1 MKLGRIIAFCLLCF
15 LTVYA
20 LTHPWVWVLDEAN
33 LIFHEAGHTLM
44 PFGEVVNFAAGSF
57 FQLLIPCIVAIS
69 FLRKGEWFAMLV
81 SFWWMGESMLGVGR
95 YIADARAQELTL
107 LGGDHYW
114 AVLFAHWPWLFPY
127 DTVIGVVVRGT
138 GILIMLTTLAL
149 LPVIIVIQQKTPPH
163 KERVPNISHCG
174 SSPH

>member
-1 MKLGRIIAFCLLCF
+1 MKLGRIMAFCLLSF

-20 LTHPWVWVLDEAN
+20 LTHPWVWILDEAN

-57 FQLLIPCIVAIS
+57 FQLLIPFVVAIS
-69 FLRKGEWFAMLV
+69 FLRKGELFSMLV

-107 LGGDHYW
+107 LGGDHDW
-114 AVLFAHWPWLFPY
+114 AVLFSHWPWLFPY
-127 DTVIGVVVRGT
+127 DTMVGAIVRGIGVM
-138 GILIMLTTLAL
+138 IMLSTLAFL
-149 LPVIIVIQQKTPPH
+149 FVFIVAQQKTPSR
-163 KERVPNISHCG
+163 EARV
-174 SSPH
+174 